1 MEKKPFCYT
10 LTYLPRIELKDKSKP
25 IPYPNVIILQVDSR
39 CYTQYN
45 LLDYD
50 IIALQKKSRVS
61 QNISYFIIIQQI

>member
-45 LLDYD
+45 YD
-50 IIALQKKSRVS
+50 IIALQKNLEY